1 MLDADDISTM
11 LEDCEKRESKLTEW
25 EATFIDSL
33 SSQYIKRGSLSE
45 KQCDI
50 PEKIW
55 DRVTG

>member
-11 LEDCEKRESKLTEW
+11 LEDSEKRESKLTEW